1 MSEHVTRDSWKQS
14 IRTIL
19 TLQKKYQTSET
30 VQGRVVANVFKHLY
44 ELLTQLLDS
53 QYFDFGADDID
64 VLTCFFKYI
73 NPDDLKKSING
84 SSVVEKLIDHLNA
97 KIKLTAG
104 EFWTVIVNLQNDHH
118 IFVLDLLLKKQK
130 LILNPFLV
138 SNREFITSFQELPE
152 IINYIDFKDIDFKSF
167 EIPSVMSLNSL
178 NDILICLDIDQEK
191 YKKFSCAYFHANQG
205 KKLQYS
211 NFPGSDNMD
220 HKANLQTL
228 VKIGILAFDS
238 KMLKLME
245 EWKDDHL
252 SSKYI
257 ITNAG
262 SVKKSDDLSDH
273 LQQLIDCCLQNMP
286 DTHLIFDDMKK
297 IISFV

>member
-1 MSEHVTRDSWKQS
+1 MSEHATRDSWKQS

-104 EFWTVIVNLQNDHH
+104 EFWTVIVNLQNDHLNH
-118 IFVLDLLLKKQK
+118 QIFLL
-130 LILNPFLV
+130 
-138 SNREFITSFQELPE
+138 
-152 IINYIDFKDIDFKSF
+152 
-167 EIPSVMSLNSL
+167 
-178 NDILICLDIDQEK
+178 
-191 YKKFSCAYFHANQG
+191 
-205 KKLQYS
+205 
-211 NFPGSDNMD
+211 
-220 HKANLQTL
+220 NL
-228 VKIGILAFDS
+228 
-238 KMLKLME
+238 
-245 EWKDDHL
+245 HL
-252 SSKYI
+252 
-257 ITNAG
+257 
-262 SVKKSDDLSDH
+262 
-273 LQQLIDCCLQNMP
+273 
-286 DTHLIFDDMKK
+286 
-297 IISFV
+297 